1 MFRPLLE
8 NQGCSSSD
16 RQAPYNPT
24 ISRSASWSSSLGD
37 GSASEDSDT
46 ETEQQSS
53 QSTQREHSNSM
64 QKDPPPGV
72 EPRTFL
78 LQGNSAT
85 NYSTMQPFY

>member
-46 ETEQQSS
+46 ETEQQSRS
-53 QSTQREHSNSM
+53 RGSWCLSPAIYGREVGYTLDRAPVHRRTTQRHTG
-64 QKDPPPGV
+64 QTT
-72 EPRTFL
+72 RHT
-78 LQGNSAT
+78 
-85 NYSTMQPFY
+85 